1 MKENNII
8 HISENKTIYRFGW
21 AILFIIWIYFTYLGF
36 KYIPY
41 TFLVEIPELLI
52 LFWIIELILA
62 GIVSYSFVWIFLID
76 KILGPEATKKRNK
89 NKELINHARRKN
101 TRS

>member
-21 AILFIIWIYFTYLGF
+21 AILFIIWIYLLYLGF

-41 TFLVEIPELLI
+41 TFLVEIPMILI
-52 LFWIIELILA
+52 SFWIIILILT
-62 GIVSYSFVWIFLID
+62 GILTYTFVWIFLID
-76 KILGPEATKKRNK
+76 KILGPEATKKRN
-89 NKELINHARRKN
+89 
-101 TRS
+101 